1 MSKFTFLSITLGL
14 LITISF
20 NGHAKSHQ
28 SFCFQGHI
36 KESIAI
42 NKNRKKIYSKLTQGK
57 SNRIFNELITY
68 ERLTLLPAAI
78 YDLKALKYQKKGM
91 DLFCKE
97 FLPLVQTP
105 VPEIKIPQETFSLF
119 DWKFHKKK
127 IVQALN
133 TQNAKIVKEVTLEAL
148 VELKSQPNYY
158 CLTRHFIESIYR
170 FAHFVPLRRSEA
182 AARGLKDPAKFMFSL
197 MRIQALGLMGS
208 IGIDLKSQPIQESG
222 IPMICAEMPSLLS
235 DINNIELDVLKNK

>member
-20 NGHAKSHQ
+20 NGYAQSHQ

-42 NKNRKKIYSKLTQGK
+42 NKDRKKIYSKMTQRK

-68 ERLTLLPAAI
+68 ERLTLIPAAV
-78 YDLKALKYQKKGM
+78 YDLKALKYQRKGI

-105 VPEIKIPQETFSLF
+105 VPELKIPQETFSLF
-119 DWKFHKKK
+119 DWKLHKKK
-127 IVQALN
+127 ILKALN
-133 TQNAKIVKEVTLEAL
+133 TQDAEKVKEVTLEAL

-170 FAHFVPLRRSEA
+170 FAHFIPLRRAQA
-182 AARGLKDPAKFMFSL
+182 AARGLKDPSKLMFSL
-197 MRIQALGLMGS
+197 MRIQAQGFLGS
-208 IGIDLKSQPIQESG
+208 VTIDLKSQPIQESG
-222 IPMICAEMPSLLS
+222 VPMICAEMPNLLS
-235 DINNIELDVLKNK
+235 DIHNNKLDVLKN

>member
-20 NGHAKSHQ
+20 NGHAQSHQ

-42 NKNRKKIYSKLTQGK
+42 NKDRKKTYSKLTQGK

-68 ERLTLLPAAI
+68 ERLTLLPAAL
-78 YDLKALKYQKKGM
+78 YDLKARKYQKQGM

-105 VPEIKIPQETFSLF
+105 IPELNIPQERFTLL
-119 DWKFHKKK
+119 DWRLHKKK
-127 IVQALN
+127 ILQALN
-133 TQNAKIVKEVTLEAL
+133 THDANKVKEVALRAL

-170 FAHFVPLRRSEA
+170 FAHFVPLRRSQA
-182 AARGLKDPAKFMFSL
+182 AARGLKDPAKLMFSL
-197 MRIQALGLMGS
+197 MRIQAMGFMGS
-208 IGIDLKSQPIQESG
+208 VNIDLKSQPIQGSG
-222 IPMICAEMPSLLS
+222 IPMICAEMPNLLS
-235 DINNIELDVLKNK
+235 DIHNNELEVLKN